1 MTMKKIEII
10 ESVYD
15 QLGIARKDCVQ
26 IVESL
31 FEIIKDDLD
40 KGNDVLV
47 SGFGKW
53 TVKAKKKRR
62 GRNPQTGEPLTID
75 AKRVITFKP
84 STKLRDAINSGD

>member
-84 STKLRDAINSGD
+84 STVLRDAINSGD